1 MKKSKT
7 SPDSQNEHTLSIPD
21 IEIIDLDND
30 GIADIPDRY
39 SASASRTSA
48 SKGTGKGSGKKEGRS
63 RSRDN
68 THTVLLILLLTVF
81 LLLVAG
87 IVYKV
92 MNYGV
97 HVDISEIFK
106 DGPGTYEDN
115 FDIILPLLDAE
126 GNPLYRTYGEGSS
139 ILVFGNAPFADDRG
153 SSDNLASMIQEMTG
167 ATVYNCAV
175 SGSYLAAE
183 SSELDGQ
190 AHPMDIFN
198 FYWLCSLA
206 TGYHDF
212 TDEEFQKGMAALGD
226 SAPPE
231 ATEVYNTLKS
241 IDLST
246 VDVVVA
252 MYDGSDYLDGRPM
265 YNDGNATDITQ
276 FTGNTEAGIELLN
289 FCYPNIRIII
299 MSPPYAYGL
308 DENGNYVSSDIQ
320 RYGWD
325 VLSTYVIKQ
334 YASCSS
340 RMVTFVDNLYGT
352 INEDQAPDYLTD
364 HLHLNPAGRKKVA
377 ERFVDALNYFS
388 HMTNQQGF

>member
-1 MKKSKT
+1 MKKRKT
-7 SPDSQNEHTLSIPD
+7 SPDSQKGHALSIPD
-21 IEIIDLDND
+21 IEIIDLDSD
-30 GIADIPDRY
+30 GIADIPDRHPVPG
-39 SASASRTSA
+39 SQPPDR
-48 SKGTGKGSGKKEGRS
+48 KGTGKRKDGS
-63 RSRDN
+63 RSRIN
-68 THTVLLILLLTVF
+68 IHIILLIVF
-81 LLLVAG
+81 LLFVAG
-87 IVYKV
+87 IIYKV
-92 MNYGV
+92 MNFGV
-97 HVDISEIFK
+97 PVDLGEIFK

-115 FDIILPLLDAE
+115 LDTFLPLFDAE
-126 GNPLYRTYGEGSS
+126 GNPLYQNYGEGSS
-139 ILVFGNAPFADDRG
+139 ILVFGNAPFADDRDAD
-153 SSDNLASMIQEMTG
+153 DNLASMIREMTG
-167 ATVYNCAV
+167 ATVYNWAV

-212 TDEEFQKGMAALGD
+212 TKEEFRKGMEALGD
-226 SAPPE
+226 NAPPE
-231 ATEVYNTLKS
+231 ANEVYSTLTS

-265 YNDGNATDITQ
+265 YNDGNSTDITQ

-289 FCYPNIRIII
+289 YCYPNIRIII
-299 MSPPYAYGL
+299 MSPAYAYGL
-308 DENGNYVSSDIQ
+308 DESGNYVSSDIQ

-334 YASCSS
+334 YASCTS

-352 INEDQAPDYLTD
+352 INEDQAPDYLSD

-377 ERFVDALNYFS
+377 ERFVNALNYFS
-388 HMTNQQGF
+388 HMVE

>member
-1 MKKSKT
+1 MNNKKN
-7 SPDSQNEHTLSIPD
+7 SPDIQKGHTLPIPE
-21 IEIIDLDND
+21 IEIIDLDTD
-30 GIADIPDRY
+30 SIADIPDRY
-39 SASASRTSA
+39 PVPASPVPAPN
-48 SKGTGKGSGKKEGRS
+48 GKGKRMGGS
-63 RSRDN
+63 RSRIN
-68 THTVLLILLLTVF
+68 IHTILLIVF
-81 LLLVAG
+81 LLFVAG

-97 HVDISEIFK
+97 KVDLNEIFK

-115 FDIILPLLDAE
+115 LDTILPLFDAE
-126 GNPLYRTYGEGSS
+126 GNPLYKNYGEGSS
-139 ILVFGNAPFADDRG
+139 ILVFGNAPFADDRN
-153 SSDNLASMIQEMTG
+153 SSDNLANMIQEKTG
-167 ATVYNCAV
+167 ATVYNCSV

-212 TDEEFQKGMAALGD
+212 TDAEFRKGMEVLGD
-226 SAPPE
+226 SAPAE

-276 FTGNTEAGIELLN
+276 FTGNTEAGIELLHY
-289 FCYPNIRIII
+289 CYPNLRIII
-299 MSPPYAYGL
+299 MSPAYAYGL

-325 VLSTYVIKQ
+325 VLST
-334 YASCSS
+334 
-340 RMVTFVDNLYGT
+340 
-352 INEDQAPDYLTD
+352 
-364 HLHLNPAGRKKVA
+364 
-377 ERFVDALNYFS
+377 
-388 HMTNQQGF
+388 

>member
-1 MKKSKT
+1 MKKRKT
-7 SPDSQNEHTLSIPD
+7 SPDSQKVHTLSIPD

-39 SASASRTSA
+39 PVPASR
-48 SKGTGKGSGKKEGRS
+48 KDTGKRRDGSHS
-63 RSRDN
+63 RVN
-68 THTVLLILLLTVF
+68 IHIVLLIVF
-81 LLLVAG
+81 LLFVAG
-87 IVYKV
+87 IIYKI

-97 HVDISEIFK
+97 HVDLSEIFK

-115 FDIILPLLDAE
+115 FDIILPLVDSE
-126 GNPLYRTYGEGSS
+126 GNPLYKNYGEGSS

-153 SSDNLASMIQEMTG
+153 SRDNLASMIQEMTG

-212 TDEEFQKGMAALGD
+212 TDAEFQKGMAVLGD

-231 ATEVYNTLKS
+231 ANEVYNTLKS
-241 IDLST
+241 IDLNT

-252 MYDGSDYLDGRPM
+252 MYDGSDYLDGHPM
-265 YNDGNATDITQ
+265 YNDGNSTDITQ

-289 FCYPNIRIII
+289 YCYPNIRIII

-308 DENGNYVSSDIQ
+308 DENGNYISSDIQ

-364 HLHLNPAGRKKVA
+364 HLHLNLAGRKKVA
-377 ERFVDALNYFS
+377 ERFVHALNYFS
-388 HMTNQQGF
+388 HMVK

>member
-1 MKKSKT
+1 MKNRKT
-7 SPDSQNEHTLSIPD
+7 SPNVQKGYTLSIPD

-30 GIADIPDRY
+30 GIADIPDG
-39 SASASRTSA
+39 SPASASRKPVR
-48 SKGTGKGSGKKEGRS
+48 KGAGKKKEGPRS
-63 RSRDN
+63 RIN
-68 THTVLLILLLTVF
+68 IHIILLIVF
-81 LLLVAG
+81 LLFVAG

-97 HVDISEIFK
+97 HVDLSEIFK

-115 FDIILPLLDAE
+115 FDTILPLFDAE
-126 GNPLYRTYGEGSS
+126 GNPQYRTYGEGST

-153 SSDNLASMIQEMTG
+153 SSDNLASMIQKMTG

-190 AHPMDIFN
+190 AHPKDIFN

-212 TDEEFQKGMAALGD
+212 TDEEFQKGMAVLGD

-231 ATEVYNTLKS
+231 ASEVYNTLKS
-241 IDLST
+241 IDLNT

-265 YNDGNATDITQ
+265 YNDGNAADITQ
-276 FTGNTEAGIELLN
+276 FTGNTEAGIELLHY
-289 FCYPNIRIII
+289 CYPNIRIII

-308 DENGNYVSSDIQ
+308 DENGNYISSDIQ

-334 YASCSS
+334 YASCSA
-340 RMVTFVDNLYGT
+340 REVTFVDNLYGT

-364 HLHLNPAGRKKVA
+364 HLHLNLAGRKKVA
-377 ERFVDALNYFS
+377 ERFVYALNYFS
-388 HMTNQQGF
+388 HMVK